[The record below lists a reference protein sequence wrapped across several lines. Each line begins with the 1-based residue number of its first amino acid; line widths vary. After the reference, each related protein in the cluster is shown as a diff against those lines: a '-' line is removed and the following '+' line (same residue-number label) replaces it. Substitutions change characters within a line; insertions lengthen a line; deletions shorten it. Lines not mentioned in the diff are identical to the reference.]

1 MSDNSQSVD
10 ERRRAEAV
18 RLRAAARSTTPEAYK
33 VAKSQQTMVD
43 PMAEAANS
51 YSTLFGAYFAGATHW
66 RDHVATAM
74 QLGAYGLA
82 YIALIL
88 MLNLAQCSWWYEP
101 GMYSAEHNE
110 TIGR

>member
-1 MSDNSQSVD
+1 MADQTMTAD
-10 ERRRAEAV
+10 ERRKDEVA

-88 MLNLAQCSWWYEP
+88 MLNLAQCSWWYES
-101 GMYSAEHNE
+101 GMYSTDHNQ
-110 TIGR
+110 TTGR